1 MTTFAAV
8 KAYDPAVNKLPGF
21 ATVSY
26 AEPAVERL
34 SPLAVHLMRD
44 VQRRWRR

>member
-1 MTTFAAV
+1 MNAFAAG

-21 ATVSY
+21 ATISY
-26 AEPAVERL
+26 TEPVVERL

-44 VQRRWRR
+44 SQRMWQR

>member
-1 MTTFAAV
+1 MTAFTAG

-21 ATVSY
+21 TTVSY

-34 SPLAVHLMRD
+34 SPPAVHLMRD
-44 VQRRWRR
+44 AQRRW